1 MVSSSGSNG
10 SESLGRQYFRVAA
23 VVTAYWLVSLSMVF
37 LNKYLLNG
45 DSLQLDA
52 PMFVTWF
59 QCVVTVVI
67 CILLRILSIHMPHY
81 VSFPS
86 VSLNISTCLQ
96 VLPLS
101 LVFVGMIMFNNLCL
115 QYVGVAFYNVGRSLT
130 IVFNVLFSFLILGQK
145 TPAAAL
151 LCCGIVVAGFFL
163 GVDQEK
169 ESVEISYKG
178 VVCGVLASSCVALNA
193 IFTKRVLPIVDN
205 SVWLLTYYNNVNACI
220 LFIPLFFMNG
230 ELGTLIS
237 FPYLGFF
244 SFWAAMN
251 LSGVLGISIAYVTG
265 LQIQTTSPLT
275 HNISGTAKACV
286 QTVLACMF
294 FHQSKSYLWWL
305 SNVMSLLGTL
315 GYTRVKQL
323 EMKRQHEESKA
334 TNTNGTL
341 TSSKI

>member
-1 MVSSSGSNG
+1 MGSPG
-10 SESLGRQYFRVAA
+10 VKDGQESLARKYF
-23 VVTAYWLVSLSMVF
+23 VVTAVVLAYWTVSLSMVF

-45 DSLQLDA
+45 DTLQLDA
-52 PMFVTWF
+52 PMFVTWY

-67 CILLRILSIHMPHY
+67 CILLRIIAIQIPQL

-86 VSLNISTCLQ
+86 VTINISTTLQ

-130 IVFNVLFSFLILGQK
+130 IVFNVLFSFVILGQK
-145 TPAAAL
+145 TSLPAI
-151 LCCGIVVAGFFL
+151 LCCAVVVAGFFL
-163 GVDQEK
+163 GIDQEK

-178 VVCGVLASSCVALNA
+178 VLCGVLASSCVALNA

-205 SVWLLTYYNNVNACI
+205 SVWLLTYYNNINACFLFLPLI
-220 LFIPLFFMNG
+220 LMNG
-230 ELGTLIS
+230 EIGTLIS
-237 FPYLGFF
+237 FPYIGFI

-251 LSGVLGISIAYVTG
+251 FSGVLGISIAYVTG
-265 LQIQTTSPLT
+265 LQIQVTSPLT

-286 QTVLACMF
+286 QTVLACLF
-294 FHQSKSYLWWL
+294 FQQSKSYLWWL
-305 SNVMSLLGTL
+305 SNGMALVGTG

-323 EMKRQHEESKA
+323 EMKKQHEENKA
-334 TNTNGTL
+334 RRQQMV
-341 TSSKI
+341 